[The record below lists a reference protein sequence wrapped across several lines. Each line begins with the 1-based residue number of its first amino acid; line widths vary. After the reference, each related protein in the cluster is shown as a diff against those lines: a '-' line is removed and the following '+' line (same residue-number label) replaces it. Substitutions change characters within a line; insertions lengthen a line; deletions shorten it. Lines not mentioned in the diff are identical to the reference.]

1 MEGYVGLFFGS
12 LIAATIIPLSS
23 EAMLA
28 GVSALGTY
36 DTVGLWLAASTG
48 NTLGSIINWML
59 GRWLLRFRGRRWFP
73 VSDAALARGQDWFSR
88 WGLWSLLL
96 AWLPF
101 VGDPLTVAAGTL
113 RVPFGRFVV
122 LVAIGKA
129 ARFAALLYAAEW
141 FFPIAK

>member
-1 MEGYVGLFFGS
+1 MEGYAGLFLGS
-12 LIAATIIPLSS
+12 GIAATIIPMSS

-28 GVSALGTY
+28 AAYALGAY

-48 NTLGSIINWML
+48 NTVGSVVNWGL

-73 VSDAALARGQDWFSR
+73 VGDAALARAQDGFGR
-88 WGLWSLLL
+88 WGVWSLLL

-101 VGDPLTVAAGTL
+101 VGDPLTVAAGAL

-129 ARFAALLYAAEW
+129 ARYAALLYAAERL
-141 FFPIAK
+141 FPIAK